1 MIMEMNVKFY
11 FEPYERQGVYK
22 EKNTLLADWY
32 CHGMDEIIAQVIG
45 MVTGARLKYK
55 RFRVAAYNAETGE
68 LIHSTV
74 CYN

>member
-1 MIMEMNVKFY
+1 METNVRFY
-11 FEPYERQGVYK
+11 FEPLKKAGYFEERH
-22 EKNTLLADWY
+22 TLLADWF
-32 CHGMDEIIAQVIG
+32 CHSKEQVTHEVIG

-74 CYN
+74 NYN